1 MNEEII
7 QKIAEALKV
16 DAKQVETTLNLL
28 SEGNTVPMIAR
39 YRKDVTGGLDEEQIL
54 YIQKQFDYQNKLKDR
69 KEDVLRLIEQQ
80 GKLTDEIRKS
90 VEEADKLST
99 VEDIYR
105 PYADVDL
112 EEYNWDSFGA
122 NQFDHISKQWENQ
135 IKGTKV
141 LCCDVSPLLD
151 IFIELENHQVIE
163 VYSDSSSRDSE
174 LWRLFEHGAAQH
186 LVARDSGLQVE

>member
-69 KEDVLRLIEQQ
+69 KEGE
-80 GKLTDEIRKS
+80 
-90 VEEADKLST
+90 
-99 VEDIYR
+99 
-105 PYADVDL
+105 
-112 EEYNWDSFGA
+112 
-122 NQFDHISKQWENQ
+122 
-135 IKGTKV
+135 
-141 LCCDVSPLLD
+141 
-151 IFIELENHQVIE
+151 
-163 VYSDSSSRDSE
+163 
-174 LWRLFEHGAAQH
+174 
-186 LVARDSGLQVE
+186 

>member
-1 MNEEII
+1 MNNLESMIAKNLNGKELLAITRAIDMLCIEFGKVTKKNEEYGARAFPHGEIALHVQTFWRVRDLEKNII
-7 QKIAEALKV
+7 LFSQ
-16 DAKQVETTLNLL
+16 
-28 SEGNTVPMIAR
+28 S
-39 YRKDVTGGLDEEQIL
+39 
-54 YIQKQFDYQNKLKDR
+54 
-69 KEDVLRLIEQQ
+69 
-80 GKLTDEIRKS
+80 
-90 VEEADKLST
+90 
-99 VEDIYR
+99 DIYR

-174 LWRLFEHGAAQH
+174 LWRLFEHGASQH

>member
-105 PYADVDL
+105 PYAQKKKTR
-112 EEYNWDSFGA
+112 A
-122 NQFDHISKQWENQ
+122 AAA
-135 IKGTKV
+135 IK
-141 LCCDVSPLLD
+141 L
-151 IFIELENHQVIE
+151 
-163 VYSDSSSRDSE
+163 
-174 LWRLFEHGAAQH
+174 
-186 LVARDSGLQVE
+186 GLQPLADWMTSLPEEGSLADEAAKYVNEEVADAAAAIQGA